1 MIDRSVT
8 SLKSLHISQ
17 IYVKLSLFDSSYCF
31 YYIYL
36 NLFLLLLFELLI
48 LDFFL
53 FGFYFE
59 I

>member
-8 SLKSLHISQ
+8 YLKSLHISQ

-31 YYIYL
+31 YDIYL
-36 NLFLLLLFELLI
+36 YLFVLLLFELLI